1 MAKAGAE
8 SLRAT
13 VAPEHL
19 CSWQC
24 ASRVVDLKFLQKD
37 IGVAWLEPTK
47 SEALRKNSLCK
58 VVTNTITGKSKKS
71 SLTQTPPAHVALK
84 QHVKELRNG
93 GRPTLDPL
101 NVGVCPCTCVAVVPS
116 KPRHKES
123 A

>member
-71 SLTQTPPAHVALK
+71 SSLTQTSTPS
-84 QHVKELRNG
+84 
-93 GRPTLDPL
+93 
-101 NVGVCPCTCVAVVPS
+101 TCSFKTACQRS
-116 KPRHKES
+116 QKWRK
-123 A
+123 ANT